1 MGRKEQAAPLS
12 PSEQLARLPDLTES
26 LRQTTPEVQ
35 RQVFENKKALGG
47 GLLGVVLRDIA
58 GAGYF
63 SRGDAPVLERLAA

>member
-35 RQVFENKKALGG
+35 RQVFENKKA
-47 GLLGVVLRDIA
+47 
-58 GAGYF
+58 
-63 SRGDAPVLERLAA
+63 SRWRARWWY

>member
-47 GLLGVVLRDIA
+47 GLLGGTERHS

>member
-47 GLLGVVLRDIA
+47 GLLGGTERYSGGRLLL
-58 GAGYF
+58 
-63 SRGDAPVLERLAA
+63 SR